1 MNIAT
6 GWNGVSSELVS
17 LEARGSVIAKQG
29 FVQEKDMTPRIFVF
43 TVTAIMAVTGSA
55 VAAGYSST
63 APSKPATTASKATTA
78 APVSD
83 KLTTKEMN
91 GAIALD
97 KVSNPQSTLAMAKVD
112 DHAGHN
118 IGEVKSVVTG
128 ASGAPT
134 AIQVDVGGNHVVSM
148 DTKNLTYIPDRKIVL
163 TRMSKAQA
171 EKRPAAK
178 G

>member
-6 GWNGVSSELVS
+6 SWNGVSCEFVS
-17 LEARGSVIAKQG
+17 HPARGSVITKQG
-29 FVQEKDMTPRIFVF
+29 FVQEKDMTSRLFAL
-43 TVTAIMAVTGSA
+43 TVAAAMAVGGSA
-55 VAAGYSST
+55 IAAGYSSS
-63 APSKPATTASKATTA
+63 APSKATTSKAATA

-83 KLTTKEMN
+83 KLTSKEMN
-91 GAIALD
+91 AAIALD
-97 KVSNPQSTLAMAKVD
+97 KVSNAQNTLTMAKVD
-112 DHAGHN
+112 DHSGHN

-134 AIQVDVGGNHVVSM
+134 AIQVDVGNNHVVSM
-148 DTKNLTYIPDRKIVL
+148 DAKNLTFIPDRKIVL

-171 EKRPAAK
+171 EKLPAAK